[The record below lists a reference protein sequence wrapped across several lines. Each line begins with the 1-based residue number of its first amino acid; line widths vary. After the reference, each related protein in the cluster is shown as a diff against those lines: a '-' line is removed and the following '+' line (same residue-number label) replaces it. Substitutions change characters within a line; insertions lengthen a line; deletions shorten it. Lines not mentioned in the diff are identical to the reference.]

1 MQNAPEKLT
10 SRYAKQNGAAAAT
23 ASPESGGGGPSCSFK
38 TSFADSAHHKRGSSL
53 HETNCI
59 DIKGVRN
66 LHIFFGG
73 ENQIRVHRN
82 DRIVGETRAL
92 AHEEPRRDLG
102 RVGSKTVDKY
112 NNASLHIQIGG
123 NGAGDRSAAG
133 GKSGATPAA
142 GDATKTGLLRSADCQ
157 PMDAATVAGGE
168 KGDPSVVKLQIK
180 KAEIVIEF
188 GGGGKHSS
196 DEPLELVPRVTGG
209 RQQTLDCVDGADLA
223 ACSPRRKFSSEEY
236 LDAAEA
242 KYGEKIANEA
252 HESPTSKLL
261 VSHRSCKVPFNNFF
275 KERTS
280 LKDWKSS
287 EDLLDVRTSLSKF

>member
-1 MQNAPEKLT
+1 M
-10 SRYAKQNGAAAAT
+10 
-23 ASPESGGGGPSCSFK
+23 
-38 TSFADSAHHKRGSSL
+38 
-53 HETNCI
+53 
-59 DIKGVRN
+59 RN

-82 DRIVGETRAL
+82 DRMAGETRAL
-92 AHEEPRRDLG
+92 AHEEPRRELG
-102 RVGSKTVDKY
+102 RGGSKTADKY
-112 NNASLHIQIGG
+112 GNASLHIQIGG
-123 NGAGDRSAAG
+123 NGGDCGAAG
-133 GKSGATPAA
+133 GKSGAAMASVAGEAA
-142 GDATKTGLLRSADCQ
+142 KMGGTLRSVECQ
-157 PMDAATVAGGE
+157 PMVDAATVAGGAE
-168 KGDPSVVKLQIK
+168 KGDQSVVKLQIK

-188 GGGGKHSS
+188 GGGSKHNG
-196 DEPLELVPRVTGG
+196 DELLEVAQRVPAARK
-209 RQQTLDCVDGADLA
+209 QTLDCVDGGDLA

-236 LDAAEA
+236 LDMAEA

-287 EDLLDVRTSLSKF
+287 EDLLDVRASLSKF